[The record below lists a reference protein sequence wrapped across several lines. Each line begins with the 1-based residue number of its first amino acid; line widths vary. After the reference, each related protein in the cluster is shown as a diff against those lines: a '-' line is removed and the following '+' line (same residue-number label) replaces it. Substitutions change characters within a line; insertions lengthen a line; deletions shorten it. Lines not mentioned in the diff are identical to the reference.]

1 MTARNIALII
11 FAASLLAG
19 CDLGLSSANV
29 SDIKTCKEIK
39 ADEGC
44 ENDESDF
51 RRADTKKIYVTAQLN
66 NVPEGAKVKFDWRKV
81 QGPNGKNI
89 KLPTKEF
96 TVQPNQQV
104 VTYAVLPG
112 SPGEYEVSF
121 SVLGEDTQ
129 PVTKTY
135 NVK

>member
-11 FAASLLAG
+11 FAASLLAS
-19 CDLGLSSANV
+19 CDLGFSSANV
-29 SDIKTCKEIK
+29 SDVKTCKEIK

-44 ENDESDF
+44 EGDESDF
-51 RRADTKKIYVTAQLN
+51 NKANTKKIYATAQLN
-66 NVPEGAKVKFDWRKV
+66 NVPEGAKVKFDWRLV
-81 QGPNGKNI
+81 QGQKGKNI
-89 KLPTKEF
+89 KLLTKEF

-104 VTYAVLPG
+104 VTYTVVPG

-121 SVLGEDTQ
+121 SVLGEDSQ